1 MSFENTIF
9 EKETTFHRRK
19 FFGDTSFIGA
29 EFHFPPAFS
38 MGEEYNPHLLNFTRT
53 KLIFNKI
60 LKKIDS
66 KPLTR
71 VRNLRKLAGQINEH
85 DFERDLFI
93 LERIMNS
100 RINGSKCLQQALIFL
115 YRISS
120 NYGRSALI
128 PFLWWVGL
136 ILGLSSFLSCVN
148 KFNFWDA
155 LIVSATNAIPF
166 VNRFSEK
173 TQSIFNKYFGME
185 EIPNCYIWIFSTHSL
200 FSIVMIFLFSLAI
213 RNYFRIK

>member
-1 MSFENTIF
+1 
-9 EKETTFHRRK
+9 
-19 FFGDTSFIGA
+19 
-29 EFHFPPAFS
+29 
-38 MGEEYNPHLLNFTRT
+38 MGEEYNPHLLNFTCT
-53 KLIFNKI
+53 KLILSEPPQTLSLRETDIKKEN
-60 LKKIDS
+60 KKIDS

-115 YRISS
+115 YWGFSD
-120 NYGRSALI
+120 YGRKAWLPLTYLLI
-128 PFLWWVGL
+128 SV
-136 ILGLSSFLSCVN
+136 LGLSVILSCVS
-148 KFNFWDA
+148 KFHFWDA
-155 LIVSATNAIPF
+155 LTVSATNAIPF